1 MADAGK
7 RKRARYEKAR
17 RLEGKQS
24 APKHGGGASEEPPQA
39 ASIRLFV
46 ALDLP
51 DRVTAGLA
59 EWQRHALADD
69 ALRPMRQEAL
79 HVTLCFLGH
88 HPEPAVARIAEVVR
102 AAEASAVE
110 MRLVAEPV
118 PIPGG
123 RPRLYAIGA
132 ESADAVELQ
141 QRVAEPLASAGLF
154 EPEKRAFWPHVTVAR
169 VRSERLPPEQG
180 ARRGRSRP
188 KRVQKAPGNLPE
200 ELLDPFGCVRVALY
214 RSILKPGGAE
224 YERLAGV
231 DLPSSRAEQKR

>member
-17 RLEGKQS
+17 RLEGKQG
-24 APKHGGGASEEPPQA
+24 APKRSDRGPAEPPSPN
-39 ASIRLFV
+39 SIRLFV

-51 DRVTAGLA
+51 EAITAGLA

-69 ALRPMRQEAL
+69 ALRPMREEAL

-88 HPEPAVARIAEVVR
+88 HPEPAVARIAELVR
-102 AAEASAVE
+102 AVE
-110 MRLVAEPV
+110 PVPVTMRLEPEPV

-123 RPRLYAIGA
+123 RPRLYAVGG
-132 ESADAVELQ
+132 ESADAVALQ
-141 QRVAEPLASAGLF
+141 AQVAEPMAAGGF
-154 EPEKRAFWPHVTVAR
+154 FGPEKRAFWPHVTVAR
-169 VRSERLPPEQG
+169 VRSERLPPDQG

-188 KRVQKAPGNLPE
+188 KRVGEPPAALPAT
-200 ELLDPFGCVRVALY
+200 LLDPFGCVRVALY

-231 DLPSSRAEQKR
+231 DLPSSRAGQKR